1 MNKKFTAFFADNYG
15 MEVGKNLAHGKI
27 KGYEVNA
34 TVAMLDNVAPL
45 KMHVSLYATDDQKR
59 SIEAAIRNLALKF
72 FRMMFTPYGL
82 ALGFNDITFNR
93 LLKRLPDV
101 LEKIF
106 SILEENG
113 ALKSDCC
120 PVCGNPLDEANSKK
134 CDIDGFSI
142 TIDND
147 CVKTINAVITEENKD
162 FNNAPNNYFKGFLGA
177 FIGGLAGVA
186 VAVLLYIAGF
196 VSSLSAIISIF
207 LGTVLYKLFK
217 GKPNKMMIVIVSLT
231 TLVLMAATVPAIYIT
246 AASIAANEVGISMS
260 AIDAFRICMLDTEF
274 SRMFYCDLGLIMLFS
289 LLGTALQIFVL
300 VRQIKRKKNI

>member
-1 MNKKFTAFFADNYG
+1 MNKKFAAFFADNYG
-15 MEVGKNLAHGKI
+15 MEVSKNLAYGKI
-27 KGYEVNA
+27 KDYEVNA
-34 TVAMLDNVAPL
+34 TVVMLDNVAPL
-45 KMHVSLYATDDQKR
+45 KMHVSLYATDEQKR

-82 ALGFNDITFNR
+82 ALGFNDITVKG

-147 CVKTINAVITEENKD
+147 CIKTINTVITEENKD

-186 VAVLLYIAGF
+186 VAVLLYVAGF
-196 VSSLSAIISIF
+196 VSSISAIISIV
-207 LGTVLYKLFK
+207 LGTLLYRKFK

-231 TLVLMAATVPAIYIT
+231 TLVMLAATVPAIYIT
-246 AASIAANEVGISMS
+246 AASIEINKYVPMS
-260 AIDAFRICMLDTEF
+260 AIDAFRFCMADAEF
-274 SRMFYCDLGLIMLFS
+274 SRMFYCDLGLIILFS
-289 LLGTALQIFVL
+289 LLGTAFEIFVIM
-300 VRQIKRKKNI
+300 RSIKRKKNI